1 MVWWGLDSM
10 NGGMGVKLVGWLI
23 GGVGL
28 VCREAQESESTLP
41 GYG

>member
-10 NGGMGVKLVGWLI
+10 NGGIGWLI